1 MQQNKNNLSE
11 LISDWEASQI
21 GLSERSEI
29 VWDKLETAL
38 ENKGKKKWPISFL
51 FAAASILIIAVSGI
65 YFFQNDS
72 SKLSSTDKCNF

>member
-11 LISDWEASQI
+11 LISEWEASQI
-21 GLSERSEI
+21 GLPERSEI

-51 FAAASILIIAVSGI
+51 FAAATILIIAVS
-65 YFFQNDS
+65 
-72 SKLSSTDKCNF
+72 